1 MSPVLNSHSKWPAM
15 IWAVKIAPTE
25 LINVLSLPCLLHRSC
40 FVRFSM
46 PILRKSSRNGAIA
59 QGPLGDC
66 ICATTLLVCSAL
78 LAAVIAVTS
87 VTTLA
92 KAETVAPPAPGY
104 ATSPSDLKHRV
115 NRDGNNYDRYRETP
129 VYFGNWGFAP
139 GGYYWN
145 PDYMWR
151 RSRGFWDTN
160 TPACPFR
167 SC

>member
-1 MSPVLNSHSKWPAM
+1 MLA
-15 IWAVKIAPTE
+15 
-25 LINVLSLPCLLHRSC
+25 LPCLLHCSC
-40 FVRFSM
+40 FPRFIM
-46 PILRKSSRNGAIA
+46 PILRKSSRNGAVA
-59 QGPLGDC
+59 QGLLGDR

-78 LAAVIAVTS
+78 SAAVITVTS

-104 ATSPSDLKHRV
+104 ATSQSDLKHRA
-115 NRDGNNYDRYRETP
+115 NRDGNNYDRYHETP

-167 SC
+167 QC